1 MVTTDKKLPHKRWR
15 RRLRIVLG
23 TVIVSYLVI
32 GLAVW
37 MFQDWIIFPGWFR
50 QGTASTR
57 LIAQGS
63 QRLVKLSLPDGTP
76 IAGMFGP
83 PLPNLIA
90 NYISL
95 DHSTRRPTVL
105 FFTGNGSCA
114 AESIFFQDCF
124 RRMDC
129 NGMVVDYAGFGMSGG
144 KPSEANCYA
153 TADAA
158 LDWLLKQP
166 EVDGQQIIYA
176 GWSLGGAVAIDLAA
190 RRPPMKLITF
200 STFTSMPN
208 MARNMFPWLP
218 TSLMLSYRFDS
229 ISKMPRITCPI
240 LLIHGL
246 SDSIAPNQMADELAA
261 AVSTKGQAR
270 AVKIPGD
277 HEAIAGEG
285 ADFWAAVA
293 EFIHS
298 PQR

>member
-1 MVTTDKKLPHKRWR
+1 
-15 RRLRIVLG
+15 
-23 TVIVSYLVI
+23 
-32 GLAVW
+32 
-37 MFQDWIIFPGWFR
+37 MFQDWIIFPGMFR
-50 QGTASTR
+50 QGTASAR

-63 QRLVKLSLPDGTP
+63 QRLVKLSLTDHTP
-76 IAGMFGP
+76 IVAVFGP
-83 PLPNLIA
+83 ALGEDRYPLA
-90 NYISL
+90 
-95 DHSTRRPTVL
+95 DAARRPTVL
-105 FFTGNGSCA
+105 FFYGNGSCA
-114 AESIFFQDCF
+114 ADSTFIQDCF
-124 RRMDC
+124 RIKGC
-129 NGMVVDYAGFGMSGG
+129 NAMVVDYAGFGMSGG

-166 EVDGQQIIYA
+166 EVDGKQIIYA